1 METTKHEKDDAL
13 RIDVDAFSLV
23 DPSGFYTK
31 CLEAYPGLF
40 LTTAQVAEFLQV
52 TRQEVASMCRMGA
65 FPNMP
70 LRHCDAAHWRVPK
83 LSLLMY
89 LNGMDKLPESPKE
102 A

>member
-1 METTKHEKDDAL
+1 MTSNELKVSAPRVDDDLFA
-13 RIDVDAFSLV
+13 VV
-23 DPSGFYTK
+23 DPLGIYRK
-31 CLEAYPGLF
+31 ELEKYPGLF
-40 LTTAQVAEFLQV
+40 LSTAQVAEFLQV

-70 LRHCDAAHWRVPK
+70 LRHCDSAHWRVPK

-89 LNGMDKLPESPKE
+89 LNGMEKLLEPSKE